1 MQKIWNMIAK
11 WPRTRQESDYFREQ
25 TLLFTTGLMAFAA
38 WIWVGQNVFRQ
49 QMSARYG
56 LLLSAIILAAV
67 WGIHRLYRVHYL
79 RAVAVFLIA
88 QIAFVGLMIY
98 IPKDLM
104 VGYIFV
110 LTIALAGSLVG
121 PLGSLVV
128 AGSVALIEVGLVQ
141 FMAAEMKGVELLP
154 GLAMLQILTALIAGQ
169 TAQSLYSALESARVY
184 AADAQEHAREA
195 RLHRAELARTLKS
208 LDLAY
213 AQLQRANTEL
223 LEAQEIA
230 DAALQFKKEFAAQ
243 VSHELRTPLNL
254 IIGFSETMAFS
265 QNSYGVKLPPAYLR
279 DVTEIHRNS
288 RHLLSL
294 IDDILDL
301 SKLDSGRMGL
311 RFKLV
316 DICEVLREVIDTIQ
330 PLTQAK
336 GLALTLETPEF
347 LPEMW
352 LDHARIHQVLLN
364 LVSNAARL
372 TARGHIVLLARL
384 HENEKEL
391 LIQVQDT
398 GPGIPP
404 GMLTRVFEEFQ
415 QVGESAGAAGTT
427 GLGLSISKRIVEL
440 HGGRIWA
447 ESEPGAGSNF
457 SFTLPVYLPVT
468 SQPVHTPGSAD
479 PVKSAQPAVIVI
491 GEDGSDEIKLLQRHL
506 GGYVLTSAPNWESAR
521 ELVEK
526 VSARVVI
533 NSEPALGPP
542 EAAGPA
548 TPVIT
553 CPLPGPRERAQ
564 ALGVDRY
571 VRKPLTI
578 KALRSALEQAAPGA
592 RSLLIVDD
600 DPGALRLIERMAHG
614 DRPSVQIFRAY
625 DEKEAL
631 SRVRAQPPDAIL
643 VDLGMANQ
651 AGFDLIARLRGATK
665 SARIPIVAISSLEL
679 DESVPDRPITI
690 SNPQGFTPTEVLNY
704 LQAILSAVPPARV
717 ERGTSVRP
725 SPTGRSG

>member
-1 MQKIWNMIAK
+1 MQKFWSMISK
-11 WPRTRQESDYFREQ
+11 GPRIRQESDYFREE
-25 TLLFTTGLMAFAA
+25 TLLFTTGMMALAA
-38 WIWVGQNVFRQ
+38 WLWVGQEVFRQ

-56 LLLSAIILAAV
+56 LLLSAIIIATV
-67 WGIHRLYRVHYL
+67 WGVQRLLRTHYL
-79 RAVAVFLIA
+79 RAVGLFLFAQIVFLA
-88 QIAFVGLMIY
+88 LMIA
-98 IPKDLM
+98 IAGDLM
-104 VGYIFV
+104 VGYVFV

-121 PLGSLVV
+121 PWGALLVAASGALLEAILTHYLGAS
-128 AGSVALIEVGLVQ
+128 
-141 FMAAEMKGVELLP
+141 MKGADLLP
-154 GLAMLQILTALIAGQ
+154 GMIMLQTLTALIAGQ

-184 AADAQEHAREA
+184 ASDAQGHAREA
-195 RLHRAELARTLKS
+195 RQHRAELARTLKS
-208 LDLAY
+208 LDIAY
-213 AQLQRANTEL
+213 AQLQRANAEL

-230 DAALQFKKEFAAQ
+230 DAALQFKKDFAAQ

-265 QNSYGVKLPPAYLR
+265 QHSYGVKLPPAYLR

-288 RHLLSL
+288 GHLLSL

-316 DICEVLREVIDTIQ
+316 DICDVLNEVISTIQ

-336 GLALTLETPEF
+336 GLELSLDAPEA

-372 TARGHIVLLARL
+372 TAHGSIVLRAQLR
-384 HENEKEL
+384 ENAKEL

-404 GMLTRVFEEFQ
+404 DMLTRVFEEFQ
-415 QVGESAGAAGTT
+415 QVSESAGTT

-447 ESEPGAGSNF
+447 DSEPGTGSTF
-457 SFTLPVYLPVT
+457 SFTLPVYLPIA
-468 SQPVHTPGSAD
+468 SQAVHTPGPAD
-479 PVKSAQPAVIVI
+479 PVKAAQPAIVVI

-506 GGYVLTSAPNWESAR
+506 GGYVLTSAPSWEGAQ

-526 VSARVVI
+526 VCARAVI
-533 NSEPALGPP
+533 HSEPGLQAQG
-542 EAAGPA
+542 AT

-592 RSLLIVDD
+592 KSLLIVADE
-600 DPGALRLIERMAHG
+600 PGSLRLVERMAHG
-614 DRPSVQIFRAY
+614 GGTSYQIFRAY
-625 DEKEAL
+625 DGKEAL
-631 SRVRAQPPDAIL
+631 SRVRAQLPDAIL
-643 VDLGMANQ
+643 IDLGMADDE
-651 AGFDLIARLRGATK
+651 GFALIGRLRHSPRTE
-665 SARIPIVAISSLEL
+665 RIPIVAISSLEL
-679 DESVPDRPITI
+679 EESVPDRPITI
-690 SNPQGFTPTEVLNY
+690 SNPRGFTPSEILSY
-704 LQAILSAVPPARV
+704 LQAILAVVPPARV

-725 SPTGRSG
+725 SPAGRSG